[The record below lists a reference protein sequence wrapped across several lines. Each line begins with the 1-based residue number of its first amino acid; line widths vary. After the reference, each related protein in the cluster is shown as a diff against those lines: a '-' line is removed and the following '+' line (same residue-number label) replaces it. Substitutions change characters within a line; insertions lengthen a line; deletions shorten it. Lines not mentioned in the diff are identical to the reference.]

1 VSADLQA
8 ARRKLTEKV
17 MGRPGVAGTA
27 VSERGGKPCLVVY
40 LKDAKGAEGI
50 PRAVDGFRVVTEKT
64 GGFGP
69 L

>member
-1 VSADLQA
+1 MSTDLQA

-27 VSERGGKPCLVVY
+27 VGERGGSPCLVVY
-40 LKDAKGAEGI
+40 LRDERGAAGL
-50 PRAVDGFRVVTEKT
+50 PRSVDGFRVVVERT
-64 GGFGP
+64 GGFTP

>member
-40 LKDAKGAEGI
+40 VSDQKGEK
-50 PRAVDGFRVVTEKT
+50 AVPSSVGGFRVVVERS
-64 GGFGP
+64 GP
-69 L
+69 FRRL